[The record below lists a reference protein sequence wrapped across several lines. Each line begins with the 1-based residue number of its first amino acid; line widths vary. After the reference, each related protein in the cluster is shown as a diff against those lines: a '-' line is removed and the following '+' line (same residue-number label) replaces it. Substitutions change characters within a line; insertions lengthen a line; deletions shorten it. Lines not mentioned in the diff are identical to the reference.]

1 MKNLSLI
8 ALSVLMSLCL
18 FTSCSDD
25 DDNKIIDD
33 DNNPTT
39 EEKVY
44 LPSLLTGTDDFEL
57 KLTYDDSNR
66 LIKIIEIEDGGSD
79 ETTFTYDAN
88 DNPVS
93 KKEVYSDGSYLTNY
107 TYNKDTVFV
116 VNFKKNSTTEISY
129 MDTII
134 VDNKGFEV
142 KGLNTPSGYTEVY
155 STYTYENNLL
165 MKEYNY
171 HESGTYT
178 VEYTTVY
185 TYESE
190 GKGCFSG
197 MNIKPWLFNY
207 EFEGYYANFSNPKL
221 VVTTYKGLDNSGSE
235 IIEEERYRTI
245 YGYTYNDNGYPK
257 TFSMQEKYKGE
268 DDDNYSYQVE
278 YVEAK

>member
-8 ALSVLMSLCL
+8 ALSVLMSLCM

-25 DDNKIIDD
+25 DDDNK
-33 DNNPTT
+33 PTT

-44 LPSLLTGTDDFEL
+44 LPSLFTADDFEL

-66 LIKIIEIEDGGSD
+66 LVKIIEIEDGESD

-93 KKEVYSDGSYLTNY
+93 KKEIDDKGSYLTNY
-107 TYNKDTVFV
+107 TYNKDTVFI
-116 VNFKKNSTTEISY
+116 VNYKKNSTTEISY
-129 MDTII
+129 IDTTI
-134 VDNKGFEV
+134 VDAKGFEV
-142 KGLNTPSGYTEVY
+142 KVLNTPSGYIEVY

-171 HESGTYT
+171 HEASSYIA
-178 VEYTTVY
+178 EYTTIY
-185 TYESE
+185 TYDSE

-197 MNIKPWLFNY
+197 VNIKPWLFNY
-207 EFEGYYANFSNPKL
+207 EFAGYYANNSNPKL
-221 VVTTYKGLDNSGSE
+221 VVQTYKGLNDLGDE
-235 IIEEERYRTI
+235 VIEEERHRTI

-257 TFSMQEKYKGE
+257 TFSMEEKYKGE
-268 DDDNYSYQVE
+268 DDDYYSYQIE
-278 YVEAK
+278 YIEAK